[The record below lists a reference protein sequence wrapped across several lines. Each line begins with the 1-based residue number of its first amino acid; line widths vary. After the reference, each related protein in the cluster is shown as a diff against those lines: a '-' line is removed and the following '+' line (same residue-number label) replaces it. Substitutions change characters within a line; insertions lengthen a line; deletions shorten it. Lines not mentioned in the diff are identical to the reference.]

1 MKSGIAAPPATEL
14 FLPFRKTIS
23 GSSGFAVARFGR
35 GASKNPFFIPAAG
48 AYFLVALAGGFA
60 EGPEPEGADD
70 ARAAPVDAD
79 PLGALE
85 SARAAL
91 TRSATR
97 RRKFNASS
105 CAAALSRGGGS
116 SSLSESLAPAG
127 AAAAGASTRA
137 GGSSSISSRTAILA
151 RSRVAG
157 KQPAV
162 VSMKQ
167 SRFRFVSARA
177 VARKQC

>member
-23 GSSGFAVARFGR
+23 GSSGFAAARLGR

-48 AYFLVALAGGFA
+48 EDFLVAVAGGFTTV
-60 EGPEPEGADD
+60 PEPEDADD

-85 SARAAL
+85 AARAAL
-91 TRSATR
+91 TRSATL

-105 CAAALSRGGGS
+105 CAAALSRGG
-116 SSLSESLAPAG
+116 
-127 AAAAGASTRA
+127 
-137 GGSSSISSRTAILA
+137 
-151 RSRVAG
+151 
-157 KQPAV
+157 
-162 VSMKQ
+162 
-167 SRFRFVSARA
+167 
-177 VARKQC
+177 